1 MRTPSLRFFGRIP
14 TSIKMNNV
22 VGCGEVQ
29 AYTTCL
35 PGGFSRNLHRVLLVV
50 STVPSLQSK
59 DQNSTLWI
67 RGEVIQSLKDLK
79 SWNKNH
85 HEANGIL
92 SNTDFHGK
100 KMAAFCLSS
109 ELRPPWYSKGLP
121 KIIYTKLISQPTD
134 PFVEN
139 FSVRFWCL
147 NPEKCWTKSWAKS
160 CWVSRYC
167 LSCNG

>member
-35 PGGFSRNLHRVLLVV
+35 PGGFSRNLHRILLVV
-50 STVPSLQSK
+50 STRPQPSKSGSK
-59 DQNSTLWI
+59 LDTLDPRRSHSKP
-67 RGEVIQSLKDLK
+67 RGLEVMEQ
-79 SWNKNH
+79 NH